1 MTFLYEFQLLTN
13 SYTHQRSQNQDFWT
27 AQPSLEIAFGNET
40 ESIYEFQLLINS
52 YVSQSSQNWHFFGR
66 VNLLLRLLVEQK
78 WHPCMISSSS

>member
-52 YVSQSSQNWHFFGR
+52 YVSQSSQNQYFWTAWPFLEIARGKETAPKTQSC
-66 VNLLLRLLVEQK
+66 L
-78 WHPCMISSSS
+78 P